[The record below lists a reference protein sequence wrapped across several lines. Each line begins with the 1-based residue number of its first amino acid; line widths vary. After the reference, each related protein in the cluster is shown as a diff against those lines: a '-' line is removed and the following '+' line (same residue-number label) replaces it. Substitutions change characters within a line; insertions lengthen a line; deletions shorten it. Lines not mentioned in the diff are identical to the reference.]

1 MPGRGF
7 IVGAPVTGSGKTSI
21 TLGLLR
27 AFSRRGIN
35 VAPAKV
41 GPDYIDP
48 RFHEA
53 SANRTS
59 VNLDGWAM
67 RPALLKALA
76 GDVAASS
83 DLAIVEGVM
92 GLHDGAPRPKHPGQG
107 TTAEIARLTGW
118 PVVLVVDG
126 SRMAQS
132 VAPLVMGFRDFDPAV
147 TLAGVILNKT
157 GGEKHQHM
165 LSSALDGIGIQVLGI
180 IPRNEDVAL
189 PSRHLGL
196 IQAEEQ
202 SDLGARID
210 RLADLVETHVDLDA
224 IEQAAKPLTMDVAPE
239 ATTVRLRPF
248 GQRIA
253 LADDVAFR
261 FVYPHLVNAWRD
273 AGAEVIPFSPLT
285 DEPPAAHADAVYLP
299 GGYPELHGGTLAAAA
314 GFKAGMRAAAEA
326 GIPVFGECGGYMVLG
341 ETIVDADG
349 ASHEMTGLVGVETS
363 FADRA
368 LHIGYREVEARAGFA
383 AGEKGAKFN
392 AHEFHYATILR
403 ETGEPLFDNHTDG
416 SQMGLRSGSVAGSF
430 AHLIDIAEF

>member
-1 MPGRGF
+1 MTGRGF

-53 SANRTS
+53 AADRTS

-83 DLAIVEGVM
+83 ELAIVEGVM

-126 SRMAQS
+126 SRLAQS

-165 LSSALDGIGIQVLGI
+165 LRSALDGIGIQVLGI
-180 IPRNEDVAL
+180 IPRNEEVAL

-224 IEQAAKPLTMDVAPE
+224 IESAATQLTMDGTPE
-239 ATTVRLRPF
+239 ATPSRLRPF

-261 FVYPHLVNAWRD
+261 FVYPHLLNGWRA
-273 AGAEVIPFSPLT
+273 AGVEVLPFSPLA
-285 DEPPAAHADAVYLP
+285 DESPAAHADAVYLP
-299 GGYPELHGGTLAAAA
+299 GGYPELHGGTLANA
-314 GFKAGMRAAAEA
+314 GSFKSGMRAAAEA
-326 GIPVFGECGGYMVLG
+326 GTPIFGECGGYMVLG
-341 ETIVDADG
+341 EAIVDADG
-349 ASHEMTGLVGVETS
+349 TSHEMTGLLGVETS

-368 LHIGYREVEARAGFA
+368 LHIGYREVEARAAFA
-383 AGEKGAKFN
+383 AGEQGAKFN

-403 ETGEPLFDNHTDG
+403 ESGESLFDNHTDG

>member
-1 MPGRGF
+1 MSHGL

-27 AFSRRGIN
+27 AFVRQGID

-53 SANRTS
+53 AAGRTS
-59 VNLDGWAM
+59 VNLDSWAM
-67 RPALLKALA
+67 RPALLDGLASQLAATSALA
-76 GDVAASS
+76 V
-83 DLAIVEGVM
+83 VEGVM

-107 TTAEIARLTGW
+107 TTAEIARISGW

-126 SRMAQS
+126 SRLAQS

-147 TLAGVILNKT
+147 TIAGVILNKT

-165 LSSALDGIGIQVLGI
+165 LTSALDGIGIRVLGV

-202 SDLGARID
+202 DDLSARID
-210 RLADLVETHVDLDA
+210 RLADLIEAHVDLDA
-224 IEQAAKPLTMDVAPE
+224 VHAAATPLAQKAADGHPPA
-239 ATTVRLRPF
+239 RLRPF

-261 FVYPHLVNAWRD
+261 FVYPHLLDAWRAD
-273 AGAEVIPFSPLT
+273 GAEILPFSPLA
-285 DEPPAAHADAVYLP
+285 DEAPDESADAIYLP
-299 GGYPELHGGTLAAAA
+299 GGYPELHGGTLAAA
-314 GFKAGMRAAAEA
+314 GRFRSGMTAAAA
-326 GIPVFGECGGYMVLG
+326 ASTPVFGECGGYMVLG
-341 ETIVDADG
+341 QALIDSDG
-349 ASHEMTGLVGVETS
+349 MSHEMLGLLDLETS

-368 LHIGYREVEARAGFA
+368 LHIGYRDVEALGDFA
-383 AGEKGAKFN
+383 AGEKGASFK
-392 AHEFHYATILR
+392 AHEFHYASVKR
-403 ETGEPLFDNHTDG
+403 EDGEPLFANHTEDNR
-416 SQMGLRSGSVAGSF
+416 MGLRRNSVAGSF
-430 AHLIDIAEF
+430 AHLIDIV

>member
-1 MPGRGF
+1 MPGRGL
-7 IVGAPVTGSGKTSI
+7 IVGAPVTGSGKTSV

-27 AFSRRGIN
+27 AFSRRSVN

-53 SANRTS
+53 AAGRTS

-67 RPALLKALA
+67 RPALLTSLA
-76 GDVAASS
+76 SHVAQTS

-126 SRMAQS
+126 SRLAQS

-165 LSSALDGIGIQVLGI
+165 LTSALDGIGVRVLGV
-180 IPRNEDVAL
+180 IPRNEDIAL

-196 IQAEEQ
+196 VQAEEQ
-202 SDLGARID
+202 ADLTSRID
-210 RLADLVETHVDLDA
+210 RLADLVESHVDLDA
-224 IEQAAKPLTMDVAPE
+224 VEQAATELAIDATEHAAP
-239 ATTVRLRPF
+239 TRVRPF

-261 FVYPHLVNAWRD
+261 FVYPHLIDAWRNE
-273 AGAEVIPFSPLT
+273 GAEVIPFSPLA
-285 DEPPAAHADAVYLP
+285 DEPPDATADAIYLP
-299 GGYPELHGGTLAAAA
+299 GGYPELHGGTLAAA
-314 GFKAGMRAAAEA
+314 GTFKASLSAAAEK
-326 GIPVFGECGGYMVLG
+326 GTPIFGECGGYMVLG
-341 ETIVDADG
+341 KALIDADG
-349 ASHEMTGLVGVETS
+349 TPHEMTGLLDVETS
-363 FADRA
+363 FAQSA
-368 LHIGYREVEARAGFA
+368 LHIGYRDVETRSEFA
-383 AGEKGAKFN
+383 AGDKGTRFK
-392 AHEFHYATILR
+392 AHEFHYASILR
-403 ETGEPLFDNHTDG
+403 EAGEPLFDNLTDDTE
-416 SQMGLRSGSVAGSF
+416 MGLRAGSVAGSF
-430 AHLIDIAEF
+430 AHLIDIVED